1 MENQNMKKILLLG
14 ANGGTG
20 KYFVDY
26 YCNHNA
32 KDTELI
38 GVGRHQC
45 NFVEDRIKYII
56 ADITNKED
64 IAKLPSNIDCVILL
78 AGAMPA
84 RMKGY
89 LPEQYINTNIVGTF
103 NILEYCIENHVERIL
118 FTQSFGDIKDRAE
131 SELILT
137 PDMKPD
143 FKYNTDHSVYVVS
156 KNTAVDLIK
165 CYHAIHKLK
174 SFIFR
179 LPTVYS
185 WSSNDSYYV
194 DGILKK
200 RAWRILI
207 DKAIKG
213 EDIEVWGDPNRPK
226 DMVYVKDFCQMLFK
240 ACFVDR
246 DFGYY
251 NVGTGIGT
259 SLYDQI
265 KGIVDVFGENNKS
278 RIIMRPDMPNAPQYI
293 MDINNAKRELGFEP
307 KYDYIAMLRDMKRE
321 MELNRFD

>member
-1 MENQNMKKILLLG
+1 MKKYLLIG

-26 YCNHNA
+26 FCEHQPE
-32 KDTELI
+32 DTELI
-38 GVGRHQC
+38 GVGRHHC
-45 NFVEDRIKYII
+45 DFIESKIDYII
-56 ADITNKED
+56 ADITNKDD
-64 IAKLPSNIDCVILL
+64 IDKLPNDIFGVILL

-89 LPEQYINTNIVGTF
+89 DPEQYIETNILGVF
-103 NILEYCIENHVERIL
+103 YILEYCIRNHVDRIL
-118 FTQSFGDIKDRAE
+118 FAQSFGDIKDRAE
-131 SELILT
+131 TELILT
-137 PDMKPD
+137 PDMSPS
-143 FKYNTDHSVYVVS
+143 FKYDTDHSVYVVS
-156 KNTAVDLIK
+156 KNTAVELIK
-165 CYHAIHKLK
+165 CYHAIHHLK
-174 SFIFR
+174 AFIFR

-194 DGILKK
+194 DGVLKK

-207 DKAIKG
+207 DKAING

-265 KGIVDVFGENNKS
+265 KGMIEVFGSQKKKS
-278 RIIMRPDMPNAPQYI
+278 KIIMRPDKPNAPQYI
-293 MDINNAKRELGFEP
+293 MNITNAQVELGYKP
-307 KYDYIAMLRDMKRE
+307 LYMYVDMLKDMLKEKEMKR
-321 MELNRFD
+321 F